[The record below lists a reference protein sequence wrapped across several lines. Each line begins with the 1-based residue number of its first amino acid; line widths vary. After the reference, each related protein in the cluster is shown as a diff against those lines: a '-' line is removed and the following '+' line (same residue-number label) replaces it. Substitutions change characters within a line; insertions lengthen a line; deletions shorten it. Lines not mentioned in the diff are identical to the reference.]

1 VAWQVNST
9 GASINGAAAVAGD
22 GTATIPT
29 MTTLRLFNRY
39 DGTVAATGYLRYLK
53 YLPRRI
59 SNADLATEST

>member
-1 VAWQVNST
+1 
-9 GASINGAAAVAGD
+9 
-22 GTATIPT
+22 